1 MKRFI
6 ADQIRAIA
14 FRSVSDDEPLIS
26 ANVIDSIGI
35 VDLAVAL
42 ESEFGVTIPFTEIQP
57 TNFDSV
63 DRIAAYLASKGV
75 TSDG

>member
-6 ADQIRAIA
+6 AQQIRGIA
-14 FRSVSDDEPLIS
+14 FQSVGDDEPLLS
-26 ANVIDSIGI
+26 AKAIDSIGI

-42 ESEFGVTIPFTEIQP
+42 ENEYRITIPFTEIQP
-57 TNFDSV
+57 ANFDSV
-63 DRIAAYLASKGV
+63 NLIAAYLASKGV